1 MNSDLNHV
9 AIIMDGNTRWAAKRD
24 LPSKMGHK
32 EGVKKAREAV
42 EFALENNIPYLTLF
56 AFSTENWL
64 RDEIEVKDLIS
75 IFFEALEEQTP
86 ELIDEQVKLNF
97 IGDISR
103 FNKRLMLKTFYTLFP
118 ELKNK
123 LFILVFLSIF
133 SSILDILSL
142 GLIGPLIGM
151 IVDKNFLLKFP
162 IIYNFIEYL
171 NIFNLNIFIFISFLI
186 LILFLIKSF
195 FTYNI
200 INFIHSFCF
209 RQQVELRNKILRI
222 YLSMPFIEF
231 MKKDYSNKC

>member
-1 MNSDLNHV
+1 
-9 AIIMDGNTRWAAKRD
+9 
-24 LPSKMGHK
+24 
-32 EGVKKAREAV
+32 
-42 EFALENNIPYLTLF
+42 
-56 AFSTENWL
+56 
-64 RDEIEVKDLIS
+64 
-75 IFFEALEEQTP
+75 
-86 ELIDEQVKLNF
+86 
-97 IGDISR
+97 
-103 FNKRLMLKTFYTLFP
+103 MLKTFYTLFP

-195 FTYNI
+195 FNYNI

-209 RQQVELRNKILRI
+209 RQQVELRNKELNDEITEIECNSIILDLPEPHKLIKWAERSLVLGGKLLCYVPTI
-222 YLSMPFIEF
+222 NQVEKLLSFLDGWAEVEISDIMHRNWQINLDALRPKTNSLGHTGFILT
-231 MKKDYSNKC
+231 SRLLNK